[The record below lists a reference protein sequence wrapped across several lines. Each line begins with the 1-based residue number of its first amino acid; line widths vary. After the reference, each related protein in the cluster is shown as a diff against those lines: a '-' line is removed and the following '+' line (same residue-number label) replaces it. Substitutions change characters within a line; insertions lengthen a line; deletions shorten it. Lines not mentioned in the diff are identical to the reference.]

1 MITNIGR
8 AKRFLL
14 IFIKEQKIHTDIK
27 NSTVKPKEIWNVDT
41 LMAEEGH
48 RLLLT
53 TVTEIQAIGAAL
65 KS

>member
-14 IFIKEQKIHTDIK
+14 IYIKEHKIHTDII
-27 NSTVKPKEIWNVDT
+27 NSTVKSKEIWNVDT